1 MQLASL
7 NLGGKVVLKRSLRTL
22 GKRSGAALSFNP
34 SASLSTFVGPGKGID
49 GAIPNDTFKQ
59 AGFSN
64 NLSTNQAYENN
75 NADGDK
81 NFQQVTVKALIH
93 EMNLKQME
101 SSAKLVPWFFDNL
114 PSSYFRQVE
123 DELQKQ
129 HLNVII
135 AARELGQSDLTIKMN
150 HKADSGRL
158 NVSYVSVHDSD
169 GSDKVGGL
177 HSQIKDLEAPDGYK
191 LSRVKV
197 FSSKDRSISLNVFC
211 FDPSDNNSLN
221 QKRRVNVAS
230 ASDATN
236 ITEFIKKMKAG
247 STNTDSETPV
257 YSEEIFGE
265 AIMNEYY
272 ARVSPQYVQT
282 STPRRFLIQR
292 EMFEAVKGT
301 DKTEIHIEKSGQAST
316 HGPSGTWVTIASA
329 NVSPQDLLQISS
341 NVLANK
347 GLSIDR
353 AHLDTVMDVVG
364 ADDSSQYVT
373 MLRLLID
380 DHGALHEEK
389 DLEELRAHMKRAKW
403 LDDEV
408 VELGLKRHPELGIDR
423 AEIITALMSLLHG
436 PLKEIDPQSY
446 ASTNT
451 MVEMISI
458 SPHFVSMAGDIADL
472 FMDRFRPE
480 SKGGP
485 CSESDYEQRK
495 DALVERISSMH
506 HEAMRTLLLKMVDAV
521 AYTLRTNYYHEN
533 RYALALRV
541 DPRIMVGEDID
552 PAQLPYGVMYAS
564 GRNFIFFH
572 NRFRDIARGGLR
584 VVTPSSHEQYALESA
599 RVYNE
604 CYGLSW
610 AQQLKNKDIPEGG
623 SKAVCLVNTPNVHA
637 AGHYQEARKAI
648 RAAVDGILDLSV
660 NDSVAQMVDYLGKD
674 EIIYL
679 GPDEQVVPDDCD
691 WICARAAQRGYP
703 APMAFMSSKPLAG
716 INHKEFGVTSEGVV
730 TFLESAL
737 NNSLGINPREQ
748 PFSIKITGGPDGDVG
763 GNLMKIMFRE
773 FGTNPKV
780 LGIADGFG
788 VAEDPEGLDGEE
800 LVRLVDASLPITEF
814 NPSKLSKNGILMS
827 AKSDEGLA
835 RRNSMVFRIKSDC
848 FVPAGGRPGTI
859 NINNWKQFLLE
870 DGVTPSSP
878 LIVEGANIFATPE
891 ARLKLFEHAKV
902 AIVKDSS
909 ANKCG
914 VVTSSCEVAASM
926 LLTTEEFMEIKDEL
940 VSDVVKRLHEIAKLE
955 AELLFREYR
964 NYPGALPHFSERIS
978 NAINL
983 TTDCLTD
990 RLQTINPGDELWDAL
1005 FPLIKENLP
1014 KKLAEVAWDRV
1025 PEKFPLQYQ
1034 KNAIASTLAA
1044 RMVYNEG
1051 IHLIETQPR
1060 EELANRAIQYYIHSK
1075 EIQSLMDEFK
1085 GSNGS
1090 LSTSSHE
1097 KIVKLLEKGGI
1108 RSSCDFF

>member
-1 MQLASL
+1 MQLAAH
-7 NLGGKVVLKRSLRTL
+7 NIGKSGSLKRVLSLVSKRADRYGNAL
-22 GKRSGAALSFNP
+22 GKAAL
-34 SASLSTFVGPGKGID
+34 LSTFVGSGKVIEATCEVSGKNNFGI
-49 GAIPNDTFKQ
+49 
-59 AGFSN
+59 N
-64 NLSTNQAYENN
+64 NFSTNQAY
-75 NADGDK
+75 DK
-81 NFQQVTVKALIH
+81 DRGNDKDFQKVTVKALIH

-101 SSAKLVPWFFDNL
+101 SSATLVPWFFDNF
-114 PSSYFRQVE
+114 PSSYFRQIE

-150 HKADSGRL
+150 HVADTGRV
-158 NVSYVSVHDSD
+158 NVTYLSVHGSE
-169 GSDKVGGL
+169 GSDNIGGL
-177 HSQIKDLEAPDGYK
+177 HSQIKSLEAPEGFK

-197 FSSKDRSISLNVFC
+197 FSSQDRSISLNIFC

-221 QKRRVNVAS
+221 QKRRVKVAS
-230 ASDATN
+230 AADADN
-236 ITEFIKKMKAG
+236 ITSFIEQMKAG
-247 STNTDSETPV
+247 SVDGNREVPV
-257 YSEEIFGE
+257 YSEKIFGTDS
-265 AIMNEYY
+265 MNEYY

-292 EMFEAVKGT
+292 EMFEAVKGS
-301 DKTEIHIEKSGQAST
+301 DRTEIHIEKSGQAST
-316 HGPSGTWVTIASA
+316 HGPSGTWITIASA
-329 NVSPQDLLQISS
+329 NISPHDLLQISS
-341 NVLANK
+341 SVLANK
-347 GLSIDR
+347 SLSIDR

-380 DHGALHEEK
+380 DNGSLNNEEE
-389 DLEELRAHMKRAKW
+389 LEELRGHMKRAKW

-408 VELGLKRHPELGIDR
+408 VDLGLQRHPELGIDR

-436 PLKEIDPQSY
+436 PLKEKDPNNF

-451 MVEMISI
+451 MIEMIGT
-458 SPHFVSMAGDIADL
+458 SPHFVSMTGDIADL
-472 FMDRFRPE
+472 FMDRFRPD
-480 SKGGP
+480 SKGGA
-485 CSESDYEQRK
+485 CSQPEFDERK
-495 DALVERISSMH
+495 SALTERIGAIH
-506 HEAMRTLLLKMVDAV
+506 HEAMRNLLLKMIDAV
-521 AYTLRTNYYHEN
+521 GYTLRTNFYHEN
-533 RYALALRV
+533 RYALSMRV

-552 PAQLPYGVMYAS
+552 PAQMPYGVMFAS

-623 SKAVCLVNTPNVHA
+623 SKAVCLVNTPNVRE
-637 AGHYQEARKAI
+637 GGRYQEARKAI
-648 RAAVDGILDLSV
+648 RAAVDAGILDLSV
-660 NDSVAQMVDYLGKD
+660 KDSVSELVDHLGKD

-691 WICARAAQRGYP
+691 WICNRAAQRGYP

-737 NNSLGINPREQ
+737 NNSLGINPREE

-773 FGTNPKV
+773 FGNNPNV

-814 NPSKLSKNGILMS
+814 NPSKLSKDGILMS
-827 AKSDEGLA
+827 ATSDEGLA
-835 RRNSMVFRIKSDC
+835 RRNSMVFRIRSDC

-878 LIVEGANIFATPE
+878 LIVEGANIFTTPE
-891 ARLKLFEHAKV
+891 ARLKLFEHGKV

-926 LLTTEEFMEIKDEL
+926 LLTTEEFMDVKKEL
-940 VSDVVKRLHEIAKLE
+940 VSDVVSRLHEIARLE

-990 RLQTINPGDELWDAL
+990 RLQTINPGDPLWDEL
-1005 FPLIKENLP
+1005 FPLIRDNLP
-1014 KKLAEVAWDRV
+1014 KKLADVAWDRV

-1051 IHLIETQPR
+1051 IHLIETQPTND
-1060 EELANRAIQYYIHSK
+1060 LADRAIQYYIQSK
-1075 EIQSLMDEFK
+1075 DVQDLMKEFSDGEK
-1085 GSNGS
+1085 
-1090 LSTSSHE
+1090 LSPDSHD
-1097 KIVKLLEKGGI
+1097 KIMKLLAKGGT